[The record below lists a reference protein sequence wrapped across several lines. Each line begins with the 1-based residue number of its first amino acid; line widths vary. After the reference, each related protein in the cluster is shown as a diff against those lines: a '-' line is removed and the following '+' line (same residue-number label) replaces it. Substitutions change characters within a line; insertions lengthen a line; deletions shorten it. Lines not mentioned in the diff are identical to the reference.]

1 MRKTI
6 FSYLFLLLSLSVL
19 GQDKYNYRYWFDVND
34 RKCVLGT
41 SQSNVWNID
50 VDVSELDDALHSFNI
65 QVQDS
70 VGMWSSPISKYFYKK
85 YTSDYSVKY
94 WFDGDLTTAKDINEI
109 GTTSIDVSHLK
120 DGFHTIQSVVKS
132 KGALSNVETRYF
144 IKIPQTVGVDYMT
157 CFCYIDDKAYLQ
169 ERVSANGGVLNW
181 TFDVE
186 SLSHGLHRVQVFLV
200 TPSGAMSSTADGFFL
215 RVPTENELT
224 TLKCYY
230 IIDGSDNDGS
240 ENKFIQAGTYSD
252 GIYHFDLDV
261 SSLTDGL
268 HKLTY
273 MLVGTDGMV
282 TSSKTSLFYKRPLGG
297 NGISKWE
304 YWVNGNDSLKHIN
317 IPEEPKKSFEL
328 ISLLPVESYPI
339 RSSCYEFRVKEN
351 KPILYAKNDIRF
363 LFYDKAGCVIDV
375 SKQYVDESVRQ
386 ELMVDEIAVLKSNV
400 VTRVNRPA
408 ENEIKWYKFDAEEG
422 DSMVVNVDKACSI
435 DVFSP
440 SGKSVYS
447 AMGAES
453 VKASG
458 THLYEAGT
466 FYVAI
471 HDMTAK
477 YGDEINL
484 NFQLI
489 DKYAVLSQNV
499 HKVGNGGI
507 STITFNGNGYL
518 YLDSISISKNNTII
532 KDFDIKYKSNTEI
545 EATFN
550 FNGAEIG
557 GYDIILHFVDED
569 LVLTNGLM
577 IETAKDITL
586 TSKVSYDTQFLRGTS
601 SEYSVTLTNHG
612 NMTAYKVPIYVYVET
627 PLSGGIPVIKMNG
640 FDGVLDGVDLS
651 EFSQREIDELQSLV
665 AEIGDGLHF
674 NKFRTINEETGDS
687 IMVQSNYFF
696 VELSPYST
704 NSYTISVDSEQ
715 LVSCYVT
722 TPEEW
727 FALGETDY
735 IAKPTMIST
744 KNVVKDYFCC
754 YHDRVECIA
763 NIVTYG
769 ADITSMIATLV
780 PGGAGVAATAEITS
794 CVSASISSISSSVSE
809 IFCSEQTSWGEKNL
823 YEKLQAVSSSISVA
837 SFVKNCFLRYVKKIE
852 NVQDSWEWLNKLST
866 INDFSFGKVDTSISC
881 YSAFFSKKPNCPPT
895 PPQGGTSTPVNS
907 LDPNDIHGYVA
918 ESGSKYIGKD
928 VKTINY
934 MIEFE
939 NDSTFATS
947 SAHKILLVD
956 TLDVDVLDV
965 TSVVPKSMKIGKH
978 DCDFTKKASGY
989 VATIDMRSEINAIA
1003 QISVNVTDKGV
1014 MNCEIIS
1021 LDPMTMEP
1029 TDDIMAGI
1037 LPVNDASGRGQ
1048 GMLTFMVNLKSG
1060 LKDGI
1065 EISNKADII
1074 FDSNEPIS
1082 TPYWINETDYVNPV
1096 SKIGGIEN
1104 VSDTTINI
1112 YISGEDE
1119 RSGIWRYTLYVQP
1132 GDGSDWFLAKE
1143 NIEADTCE
1151 YKVYPDINYGFCVV
1165 ATDKAGNIEE
1175 KQLVRGYSYCN
1186 GVATSGLQDINLDN
1200 SDDKAND
1207 ETMYDLLGRKVKNP
1221 SQGLFV
1227 KKKQKVLIK

>member
-19 GQDKYNYRYWFDVND
+19 GQYKYNYRYWFDVND

-70 VGMWSSPISKYFYKK
+70 VGVWSSPISKYFYKK

-94 WFDGDLTTAKDINEI
+94 WFDGDFATAKDINEI

-169 ERVSANGGVLNW
+169 ERVSANGGILNW

-215 RVPTENELT
+215 RVPTENEFT
-224 TLKCYY
+224 TQKCYY
-230 IIDGSDNDGS
+230 IIDGSDNGGD

-363 LFYDKAGCVIDV
+363 LFYDKAGRVIDV

-386 ELMVDEIAVLKSNV
+386 ELKADEIAVLKSNV

-458 THLYEAGT
+458 THLYETGT

-484 NFQLI
+484 SFQLI
-489 DKYAVLSQNV
+489 DKYAVLEYSPNKSANIGLV
-499 HKVGNGGI
+499 DLW
-507 STITFNGNGYL
+507 FNGNGFDCL
-518 YLDSISISKNNTII
+518 KSVRLENEEISISADSLVYCNNVIAKAHFDFYGNEAKLGDYNIVLDFYDNTKDSVIVIPNGFKIEEAIKGKIEVTVDTERILADPYPITIRLKNTGNV
-532 KDFDIKYKSNTEI
+532 
-545 EATFN
+545 
-550 FNGAEIG
+550 
-557 GYDIILHFVDED
+557 GYW
-569 LVLTNGLM
+569 
-577 IETAKDITL
+577 
-586 TSKVSYDTQFLRGTS
+586 
-601 SEYSVTLTNHG
+601 
-612 NMTAYKVPIYVYVET
+612 
-627 PLSGGIPVIKMNG
+627 GIPLNIAYDNVDA
-640 FDGVLDGVDLS
+640 FDGVDFMD
-651 EFSQREIDELQSLV
+651 FSLV
-665 AEIGDGLHF
+665 FPND
-674 NKFRTINEETGDS
+674 TINPLAPPYVIVDNLVGLGVKGLFMPLIIPYIGPNEEYELTLGARAKGHTRFNMYAWAGTPWSEEQQEQLYS
-687 IMVQSNYFF
+687 IKTIVPKEYSNALKVQSN
-696 VELSPYST
+696 LT
-704 NSYTISVDSEQ
+704 TAKQ
-715 LVSCYVT
+715 MGGLGVS
-722 TPEEW
+722 
-727 FALGETDY
+727 
-735 IAKPTMIST
+735 
-744 KNVVKDYFCC
+744 NVKVA
-754 YHDRVECIA
+754 VGI
-763 NIVTYG
+763 G
-769 ADITSMIATLV
+769 ATLGGIV
-780 PGGAGVAATAEITS
+780 ITGTHLRENMYQSMGAGVMGDNFDNYRMQYRGTP
-794 CVSASISSISSSVSE
+794 VSPSSIAE
-809 IFCSEQTSWGEKNL
+809 
-823 YEKLQAVSSSISVA
+823 
-837 SFVKNCFLRYVKKIE
+837 NCLPSNHHLNDYAGLLFQMAENATPRPRPNPIE
-852 NVQDSWEWLNKLST
+852 TLAP
-866 INDFSFGKVDTSISC
+866 G
-881 YSAFFSKKPNCPPT
+881 
-895 PPQGGTSTPVNS
+895 
-907 LDPNDIHGYVA
+907 DPNEMYGYKS
-918 ESGSKYIGKD
+918 ESGSHYINND
-928 VKTINY
+928 VSNVY
-934 MIEFE
+934 YDIEFE
-939 NDSTFATS
+939 NDPEIATAAAHTIIVTDTIDGRYHDLSTFAAT
-947 SAHKILLVD
+947 KVKLG
-956 TLDVDVLDV
+956 DVEMELNGEKEFIKTMDLRPRIDV
-965 TSVVPKSMKIGKH
+965 
-978 DCDFTKKASGY
+978 
-989 VATIDMRSEINAIA
+989 IA
-1003 QISVNVTDKGV
+1003 QVELKYDENSGIAQWIVT
-1014 MNCEIIS
+1014 S

-1029 TDDIMAGI
+1029 TDDAMQGVLPINSNGDGVGRVSYDITLKKGLSDGTDIKSRAGI
-1037 LPVNDASGRGQ
+1037 V
-1048 GMLTFMVNLKSG
+1048 
-1060 LKDGI
+1060 
-1065 EISNKADII
+1065 
-1074 FDSNEPIS
+1074 FDSEAKIM
-1082 TPYWINETDYVNPV
+1082 TPYWINTTDYVDPV
-1096 SKIGGIEN
+1096 SKIDTIEC
-1104 VSDTTINI
+1104 VSDTVVTLRFG
-1112 YISGEDE
+1112 GEDN
-1119 RSGIWRYTLYVQP
+1119 RSGIWRYALYVQP

-1165 ATDKAGNIEE
+1165 ATDSAGNVEPKLLKREISYTGFTKGDANGDGVIDAQDVVLAISKYLGEE
-1175 KQLVRGYSYCN
+1175 PKINFIATDVVRDGVIDAQDVVGIQNIYLHSNVNLYS
-1186 GVATSGLQDINLDN
+1186 VKRQRRTIN
-1200 SDDKAND
+1200 
-1207 ETMYDLLGRKVKNP
+1207 
-1221 SQGLFV
+1221 
-1227 KKKQKVLIK
+1227 KK